1 MHRLLLLSTLT
12 LASLSFAEPP
22 AEVAKAQALIEKD
35 FLKPLA
41 AKEEQ
46 RSSFSRARL
55 PPQERR
61 VRITDDAPKQD
72 AQGGAF
78 YTFAIDARHGVDW
91 MDEGEKNPWLEATI
105 TGCVYPATGAIFVK
119 SGAQHRPA
127 AFMLGK
133 KVKPAEAQVCTEAKP
148 TQVAGVR

>member
-1 MHRLLLLSTLT
+1 M
-12 LASLSFAEPP
+12 
-22 AEVAKAQALIEKD
+22 
-35 FLKPLA
+35 
-41 AKEEQ
+41 
-46 RSSFSRARL
+46 
-55 PPQERR
+55 
-61 VRITDDAPKQD
+61 RITDDAPKQD